1 MLRRKKAWVKPIL
14 TPSFQVC
21 RAKLYFPAR
30 FNLVQKFLK
39 KLNRSIRVIYLYKPQ
54 SSTSTKHQRKMMN
67 NTLAFSIK
75 KRRMPMTQA
84 CNTRKRTKISSRLI
98 TILKITPLYETR
110 QASISIKHL
119 RSVMMPILQLL
130 IMILLRQKRQS
141 RTTLLKITFDIPKM
155 GEVY

>member
-1 MLRRKKAWVKPIL
+1 MLRRKKAWVKLIL

-30 FNLVQKFLK
+30 FNLVQNLK
-39 KLNRSIRVIYLYKPQ
+39 KLNRSIRVIYLDRPQ

-119 RSVMMPILQLL
+119 RSVMMLILQLL

-141 RTTLLKITFDIPKM
+141 RTTLLKIIFDIPKM
-155 GEVY
+155 REFY